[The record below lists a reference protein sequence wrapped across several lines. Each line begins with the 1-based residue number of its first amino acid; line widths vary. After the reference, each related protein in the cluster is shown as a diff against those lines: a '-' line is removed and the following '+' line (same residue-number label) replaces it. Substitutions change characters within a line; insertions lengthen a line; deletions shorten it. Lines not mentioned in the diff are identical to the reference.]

1 MNIIPNFAEDKIYI
15 ANEEN
20 ITCLSSKDNEL
31 WKMKEV
37 VEDELEKTNKEIEDF
52 NNQVEFAI
60 GDLNKE
66 IHELE

>member
-1 MNIIPNFAEDKIYI
+1 MDIIPNFAEDKIYI

-52 NNQVEFAI
+52 NNQIEFAI

-66 IHELE
+66 IHELD